1 MWTRAARELST
12 LLLFSNI
19 AGDQAVCVDVVLHEL
34 WNDEDDAN
42 RDKAKMDARG
52 RAITFGDDAHQEH
65 Q

>member
-1 MWTRAARELST
+1 MELST

-19 AGDQAVCVDVVLHEL
+19 AEDQTRCVDVVLLEL
-34 WNDEDDAN
+34 WNDEEDAN
-42 RDKAKMDARG
+42 RDKAKMDVRG